1 MFVMK
6 SFACLGNGFQKSMVL
21 IMCAFV
27 LLASSP
33 AFAGKAD
40 VIGVKLTKSNADMYR
55 ISVTVAHDDTGWDH
69 YADQWDVL
77 DEEGN
82 VLGTRVLM
90 HPHENEQP
98 FTRSMSLS
106 IPMDVKKIT
115 VRARDK
121 KHGYGGKTMTVDV
134 TE

>member
-1 MFVMK
+1 MI
-6 SFACLGNGFQKSMVL
+6 L

-55 ISVTVAHDDTGWDH
+55 ISVTVAHDDTGWGH

-77 DEEGN
+77 DEAGK
-82 VLGTRVLM
+82 VLGSRILM

-106 IPMDVKKIT
+106 IPMEVKKIT

-121 KHGYGGKTMTVDV
+121 KHGYGGKTMTVNV